1 MCPVHTV
8 VGRPILAARPA
19 FRPDQARRKRLKAEG
34 LRYCEASHGT
44 VSLNPL
50 LLPADY
56 ADSRVVVARPLPA
69 TSYRFP
75 CITSIGCRPATGT
88 SNRRCF
94 RDAFT
99 SLSGRPFT
107 SDAARR
113 SIASVPSI
121 ASTATHARSLIATL
135 WPISALASAFA
146 TRRP

>member
-34 LRYCEASHGT
+34 LRYCEASHDT

-69 TSYRFP
+69 ALYPFP
-75 CITSIGCRPATGT
+75 AS
-88 SNRRCF
+88 RRSF
-94 RDAFT
+94 A
-99 SLSGRPFT
+99 GRRR
-107 SDAARR
+107 ARR
-113 SIASVPSI
+113 TEDVF
-121 ASTATHARSLIATL
+121 ATL
-135 WPISALASAFA
+135 SPA
-146 TRRP
+146 